1 MTFGVMI
8 FAVLDILILA
18 AYCWFYEPKHF
29 YGGFP
34 AELWQ
39 EPERTQEEKARTEVA
54 AELLTGTALPKP
66 P

>member
-54 AELLTGTALPKP
+54 AE
-66 P
+66 